1 MIGTCLG
8 AMLLLYGLFF
18 VIVRLLTVGQGTRA
32 DGRNRQTWPQ
42 LTARVTS
49 VQVHEI
55 ESTSSFIPSSTFSVE
70 LTYEYEVNQL
80 THIAQQV
87 LNGDYFHGQT
97 SQQIA
102 DSVQE
107 LYPPGEDILIS
118 YDPQNP
124 QVTMLGKP
132 ESKRDDQDLGY
143 GLIFI
148 ALGGSLIVLGP
159 LLVKLY
165 S

>member
-1 MIGTCLG
+1 
-8 AMLLLYGLFF
+8 MLFLYGLFF
-18 VIVRLLTVGQGTRA
+18 VIARLLTVGQGIRA
-32 DGRNRQTWPQ
+32 GRHNLQSWPQ

-55 ESTSSFIPSSTFSVE
+55 ESTSSFIPNSTFSVE
-70 LTYEYEVNQL
+70 LTYEYEVNGL
-80 THIAQQV
+80 TYIAHQV
-87 LNGDYFHGQT
+87 LNGAYFHGQT

-132 ESKRDDQDLGY
+132 ETKRDNQDLGY

-148 ALGGSLIVLGP
+148 VLGGSFIVLGP
-159 LLVKLY
+159 LLAKLY